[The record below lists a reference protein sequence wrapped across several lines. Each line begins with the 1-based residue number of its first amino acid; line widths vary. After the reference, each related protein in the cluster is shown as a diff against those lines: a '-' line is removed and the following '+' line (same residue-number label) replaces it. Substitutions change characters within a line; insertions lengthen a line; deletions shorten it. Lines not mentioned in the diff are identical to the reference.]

1 MIETTTQERF
11 KRGAADAGRFFHYI
25 ADFCG
30 FTADDMA
37 AIRETRFIVEKYIPS
52 IIADFYSTLLKFP
65 ATRRFFLRADGTIDQ
80 PYLELRM
87 SHQVNFWRRAASGVY
102 DDDFA
107 RFIDYVARAHTSQGA
122 DPKIYIPERYVIG
135 MVGFVQREMLKALT
149 AELRTLD
156 PELEYRA
163 SKGWNTFMLVIL
175 EMLVRS
181 YQPVRAEEK
190 FEPAEDINAS
200 VMRELATDTYERA
213 LGIARTITEE
223 EILVGRED
231 EIPEGNRKIVQVK
244 QLSIGVFHHNDGWIA
259 LQNSCLHRGGPV
271 CEGTLEGNTLTC
283 PWHGYQYD
291 VTNGTL
297 LLDRTSALPRYPVIV
312 RDGNI
317 YLRIQSLVR
326 AHVQV
331 SLDTLN
337 LHTPSPAGR
346 APETISR
353 PLAENEFRPD
363 QLLPGKVMLVHVN
376 GEPVA
381 VCNLDG
387 KYYAVHDR
395 CTHAGGPLS
404 QGRLDSTN
412 LVCPWH
418 DSCFDVVTGA
428 ATCGPATRPVK
439 TFRVI
444 FEEDIARIE

>member
-11 KRGAADAGRFFHYI
+11 KRGAVDAGRFFHYI

-30 FTADDMA
+30 FTAEDAA

-52 IIADFYSTLLKFP
+52 IIADFYSKLLQFP

-87 SHQVNFWRRAASGVY
+87 GHQVNFWRRAASGEY

-107 RFIDYVARAHTSQGA
+107 RFVDYVGRAHTSQGA

-135 MVGFVQREMLKALT
+135 MVGFVQREVLLALN
-149 AELRTLD
+149 AELRSLD
-156 PELEYRA
+156 PELEHRA
-163 SKGWNTFMLVIL
+163 IKGWNTFMLVIL
-175 EMLVRS
+175 EMLARA
-181 YQPVRAEEK
+181 YQPARTEET
-190 FEPAEDINAS
+190 FEPAEEINTQ

-223 EILVGRED
+223 EILVGRAD
-231 EIPEGNRKIVQVK
+231 EIPEGSRKIVQVK
-244 QLSIGVFHHNDGWIA
+244 RLSIGVFHHDGEWIA

-271 CEGTLEGNTLTC
+271 CEGTLEENTLTC

-297 LLDRTSALPRYPVIV
+297 LLDRSSALPRYPVIV
-312 RDGNI
+312 RDGNL
-317 YLRIQSLVR
+317 YLRVQSLVR
-326 AHVQV
+326 EHVEV

-337 LHTPSPAGR
+337 LHTASSAHR
-346 APETISR
+346 VPETASR

-363 QLLPGKVMLVHVN
+363 QLPPGKVIQVQVH
-376 GEPVA
+376 GEVVA
-381 VCNLDG
+381 VCNLAG
-387 KYYAVHDR
+387 KFYAVHDR

-404 QGRLDSTN
+404 RGRLEGKN
-412 LVCPWH
+412 LICPWH
-418 DSCFDVVTGA
+418 DSCFDVETGA

-439 TFRVI
+439 TYRVI
-444 FEEDIARIE
+444 LEGDIARVE

>member
-11 KRGAADAGRFFHYI
+11 KRGAVDAGRFFHYI

-30 FTADDMA
+30 FTSEDAV

-65 ATRRFFLRADGTIDQ
+65 ATRRFFLREDGTIDQ

-87 SHQVNFWRRAASGVY
+87 SHQVNFWRRAASGEY

-107 RFIDYVARAHTSQGA
+107 RFVDYVGRAHTSQGA

-135 MVGFVQREMLKALT
+135 MVGFVQRELLKALS

-156 PELEYRA
+156 PELEHRA
-163 SKGWNTFMLVIL
+163 IKGWNTFVLVIL
-175 EMLVRS
+175 EMLARS
-181 YQPVRAEEK
+181 YQPPRTEEF
-190 FEPAEDINAS
+190 FEPAEEINTQ

-223 EILVGRED
+223 EILVGRTD
-231 EIPEGNRKIVQVK
+231 EISEGSRKIVQVK
-244 QLSIGVFHHNDGWIA
+244 QLSIGVFRHNGEWIA

-271 CEGTLEGNTLTC
+271 CEGTLEGSTLTC

-291 VTNGTL
+291 VTNGML
-297 LLDRTSALPRYPVIV
+297 LLDRSSALPRYPVIV

-326 AHVQV
+326 DPVKV

-337 LHTPSPAGR
+337 LHSSVSSR
-346 APETISR
+346 RVSETISR
-353 PLAENEFRPD
+353 PLAENEFCPD
-363 QLLPGKVMLVHVN
+363 QLLPGQVVLVHVN

-381 VCNLDG
+381 VCNLGG
-387 KYYAVHDR
+387 KFYAVHDR

-404 QGRLDSTN
+404 RGRLDGTN
-412 LVCPWH
+412 LICPWH
-418 DSCFDVVTGA
+418 DSCFDVATGA

-439 TFRVI
+439 TYRVI
-444 FEEDIARIE
+444 LEGDIARVE

>member
-30 FTADDMA
+30 FTAEDAA

-87 SHQVNFWRRAASGVY
+87 SHQVNFWRRAASGEY

-107 RFIDYVARAHTSQGA
+107 RFVDYVGRAHTSQGA

-135 MVGFVQREMLKALT
+135 MVGFVQRELLHALS

-156 PELEYRA
+156 HDLEHRA
-163 SKGWNTFMLVIL
+163 IKAWNTFTLVIL
-175 EMLVRS
+175 EMLARS
-181 YQPVRAEEK
+181 YQPPRTEEP
-190 FEPAEDINAS
+190 FEPAEEINTQ
-200 VMRELATDTYERA
+200 VMHELATDTYERA

-223 EILVGRED
+223 EVYIGRAD
-231 EIPEGNRKIVQVK
+231 EIPEGSRKIVQVK
-244 QLSIGVFHHNDGWIA
+244 QLSIGVFHHNGKWIA

-271 CEGTLEGNTLTC
+271 CEGTLDGNTLTC

-291 VTNGTL
+291 VTNGML
-297 LLDRTSALPRYPVIV
+297 LLDHTSALPRYPVII

-326 AHVQV
+326 DRVKV

-337 LHTPSPAGR
+337 LHSSVSPR
-346 APETISR
+346 RVSETVSR
-353 PLAENEFRPD
+353 PLAENEFCPD
-363 QLLPGKVMLVHVN
+363 QLSPGQVVLVHVK

-387 KYYAVHDR
+387 EFYAVHDR
-395 CTHAGGPLS
+395 CTHAGGPLN
-404 QGRLDSTN
+404 QGRLDGTN
-412 LVCPWH
+412 LICPWH
-418 DSCFDVVTGA
+418 DSCFDVTTGA

-439 TFRVI
+439 TYRVI
-444 FEEDIARIE
+444 LEGDIARVE